1 MYAVVKTGG
10 KQYRV
15 ARNDVIIVERLAAEA
30 GAGIELD
37 QVLLLNDGKDTMI
50 GTPLVE
56 GARVAATVLDQSRA
70 DKIIVFKKKRRKD
83 YRRTRGHRQLVT
95 VLRITD
101 ILGKGQKPSAAKA
114 KAPVK
119 AKDVEASAAAK
130 ATAAPEDKA
139 EAAPR
144 KPAKTAAPRKAP
156 AKKAAPK
163 KTSETKSAKKPAATA
178 KAAPKKAAPAKKPAA
193 TAKAAPKKAAPKKP
207 AAGKSGAKSK
217 SAKPKGKR

>member
-15 ARNDVIIVERLAAEA
+15 ARDDVIIVERLVAEA
-30 GAGIELD
+30 GADIELD

-101 ILGKGQKPSAAKA
+101 ILGKGQKPSAATA

-119 AKDVEASAAAK
+119 AKDDEAPAAAE
-130 ATAAPEDKA
+130 ATAAPK
-139 EAAPR
+139 
-144 KPAKTAAPRKAP
+144 KAP
-156 AKKAAPK
+156 ARKAAAE
-163 KTSETKSAKKPAATA
+163 KTPETKSAKKPAATA
-178 KAAPKKAAPAKKPAA
+178 KAAPKKTKAAPKK
-193 TAKAAPKKAAPKKP
+193 AKAAPKKAKAAPKKAKVAP
-207 AAGKSGAKSK
+207 KKAAAGKSGARSK
-217 SAKPKGKR
+217 SAKPKEKT

>member
-15 ARNDVIIVERLAAEA
+15 ARDDVIIVERLVAEA
-30 GAGIELD
+30 GADIELD
-37 QVLLLNDGKDTMI
+37 HVLLLNDGKDTMI

-101 ILGKGQKPSAAKA
+101 ILGKGQKPGAATA

-119 AKDVEASAAAK
+119 AKDDEAPAAVE
-130 ATAAPEDKA
+130 ATAAPK
-139 EAAPR
+139 
-144 KPAKTAAPRKAP
+144 KAP
-156 AKKAAPK
+156 ARKAAAE
-163 KTSETKSAKKPAATA
+163 KTPETKSAKKPAATA
-178 KAAPKKAAPAKKPAA
+178 KAAPKKAK
-193 TAKAAPKKAAPKKP
+193 
-207 AAGKSGAKSK
+207 AGKSGARSK
-217 SAKPKGKR
+217 SAKPKEKT

>member
-15 ARNDVIIVERLAAEA
+15 ARNDVIIVERLATEA
-30 GAGIELD
+30 GADIELD
-37 QVLLLNDGKDTMI
+37 QVLLLNDGKNTMI

-56 GARVAATVLDQSRA
+56 GARVAATVLDRSRA

-101 ILGKGQKPSAAKA
+101 ILGKGQKPGAAKA

-119 AKDVEASAAAK
+119 TKDVEAPTAAK
-130 ATAAPEDKA
+130 AKAAPG
-139 EAAPR
+139 
-144 KPAKTAAPRKAP
+144 KPAKTAAPRKTSTR
-156 AKKAAPK
+156 KAAPK
-163 KTSETKSAKKPAATA
+163 KTKAVPKKAKAVPKKA
-178 KAAPKKAAPAKKPAA
+178 KAAPKKATPR
-193 TAKAAPKKAAPKKP
+193 KA

-217 SAKPKGKR
+217 SAKPKEKR

>member
-30 GAGIELD
+30 GADIELD

-95 VLRITD
+95 VLRITG

-119 AKDVEASAAAK
+119 AKDDEAPAAAE
-130 ATAAPEDKA
+130 ATAAPE
-139 EAAPR
+139 
-144 KPAKTAAPRKAP
+144 KPAKTAAPKKAP
-156 AKKAAPK
+156 ARKAAPE

-178 KAAPKKAAPAKKPAA
+178 KAAPKKPAA
-193 TAKAAPKKAAPKKP
+193 AAKAAPKKAAPKKA
-207 AAGKSGAKSK
+207 AAGKSGAKSR
-217 SAKPKGKR
+217 SAKPKGKK